1 MINPNL
7 VRDKSRAVLNVDV
20 GALNKYKLERA
31 LHRKVAKLSSEM
43 IDIKTLL
50 ASIVDRLDK
59 IEK

>member
-1 MINPNL
+1 MIDQNL
-7 VRDKSRAVLNVDV
+7 VRDKNRAVLNVDV
-20 GALNKYKLERA
+20 GALNKYKQEKA
-31 LHRKVAKLSSEM
+31 LHTKVSKLSNEV